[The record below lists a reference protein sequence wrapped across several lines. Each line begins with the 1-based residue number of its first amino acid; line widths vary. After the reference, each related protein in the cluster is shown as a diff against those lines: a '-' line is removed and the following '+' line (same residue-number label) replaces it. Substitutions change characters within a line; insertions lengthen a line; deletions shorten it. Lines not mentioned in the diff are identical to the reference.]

1 MNSVRD
7 CVEVLRA
14 GGSPAGWC
22 RGLERVT
29 AEVAA
34 IDAYVRAIC
43 AAASAVP
50 SLVDRPLLGT
60 TLAELTGCQTGAE
73 GADPQRADHPGRLDR
88 SPPRSAPLPRPPAR
102 PEPPHRRGGRCMATD
117 RSSSAPAP
125 PRVAAGEGPASRVST
140 DRLRNLAG
148 DLPPATGVRWSPPE
162 LIKSTPRPAAPPEPP
177 RRRGVRQ
184 VSPPELIEPKPS
196 PTGETPGEPR
206 PKTVVVSCPEP
217 DRPSGENFLRSVTAA
232 VWRRVG
238 GTENP
243 PLDRMP
249 RQVARPGPTAP
260 AELLRRTAFGKR
272 DQPASTGRSL
282 VTPPRQ
288 GSRSV
293 ARGGD
298 AEEPRPSR
306 RRGVAVREPTARESV
321 LRAGPGELVDVGHPT
336 PASEVGFDEHAV
348 RTVSRFAEQP
358 AVPRRDRVG
367 PPAPE
372 AWPGPM
378 FPGAARPT
386 SSTASTMSA
395 DDLERLMEQVLGD
408 AARRHGIEV

>member
-1 MNSVRD
+1 MNGVRD

-29 AEVAA
+29 AQVAA
-34 IDAYVRAIC
+34 IDAYVQAIS
-43 AAASAVP
+43 AAAGAVP

-60 TLAELTGCQTGAE
+60 TLAELTGCLSGAE
-73 GADPQRADHPGRLDR
+73 GDDLTRVDHPGHLDR
-88 SPPRSAPLPRPPAR
+88 STPRSAPPPRPPAA
-102 PEPPHRRGGRCMATD
+102 PEPPRRRGGRRM
-117 RSSSAPAP
+117 
-125 PRVAAGEGPASRVST
+125 AAGCPSPVPALPHVAVGQGPASRVST

-148 DLPPATGVRWSPPE
+148 DLPPSTGVRRLPPE
-162 LIKSTPRPAAPPEPP
+162 LIKPTPRPAAPPEPP
-177 RRRGVRQ
+177 RRRGVRH

-196 PTGETPGEPR
+196 PTGGTPGKSR
-206 PKTVVVSCPEP
+206 PKTVAVPCPEP
-217 DRPSGENFLRSVTAA
+217 DRPSGEDFLRSVTAA

-243 PLDRMP
+243 PRDRMP
-249 RQVARPGPTAP
+249 TQVARPGPTAP
-260 AELLRRTAFGKR
+260 PELLRRTAFGER
-272 DQPASTGRSL
+272 DEPGSSGRRPIA
-282 VTPPRQ
+282 PPRQ
-288 GSRSV
+288 GSRPV
-293 ARGGD
+293 ARRGD
-298 AEEPRPSR
+298 AEEPRPP
-306 RRGVAVREPTARESV
+306 RRGGVAARESTARESV
-321 LRAGPGELVDVGHPT
+321 LRASPGELVDIGHPT
-336 PASEVGFDEHAV
+336 PAFEVGSDERAV

-358 AVPRRDRVG
+358 AVPRRDRVS